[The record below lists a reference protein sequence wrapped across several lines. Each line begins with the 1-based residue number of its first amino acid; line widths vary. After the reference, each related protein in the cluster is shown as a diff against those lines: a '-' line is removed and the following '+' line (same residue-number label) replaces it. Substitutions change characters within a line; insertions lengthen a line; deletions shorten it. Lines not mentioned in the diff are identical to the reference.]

1 MESTLTLTRQQRDAI
16 FDLLGH
22 AVYRRTGKEPE
33 ELLPVLDE
41 LSDELELA
49 RDLAGERDRYELRTP
64 SDVVARA
71 IGRSLDLNDRFL
83 ADDRVNGD
91 LEMADVDLDA
101 RNVLTGVLERV
112 APVTSDRSANI
123 QHRISTRSWPRPPLA
138 WTPEG
143 GGDHEHNRSGVQM
156 QVPEGFAEL
165 LAKVPSVDPDAARA
179 LAEHLRAGAAA
190 AKAGTEYDAKVTITH
205 RRVGRVRRVRRV
217 HFAQAPRRHVG
228 ARVRPGRRRRPVSR
242 SSRATSSRGD
252 PDLPPGHRPS
262 PRSGAAA

>member
-1 MESTLTLTRQQRDAI
+1 MESTLTLTRRQRDAI

-71 IGRSLDLNDRFL
+71 LARSLDLNDRFL

-91 LEMADVDLDA
+91 LEMADVDLYA

-112 APVTSDRSANI
+112 AA
-123 QHRISTRSWPRPPLA
+123 QPRGLM
-138 WTPEG
+138 
-143 GGDHEHNRSGVQM
+143 D
-156 QVPEGFAEL
+156 
-165 LAKVPSVDPDAARA
+165 
-179 LAEHLRAGAAA
+179 
-190 AKAGTEYDAKVTITH
+190 
-205 RRVGRVRRVRRV
+205 
-217 HFAQAPRRHVG
+217 
-228 ARVRPGRRRRPVSR
+228 
-242 SSRATSSRGD
+242 
-252 PDLPPGHRPS
+252 
-262 PRSGAAA
+262 